1 MPPPTRTAPPA
12 AGHAG
17 PALQAFY
24 QLRRGRCPHRPAI
37 THRTS
42 KLCHCEPVTDVTGVA
57 NRTPHASHSL
67 QCFRRGRRLPTVVPA
82 DSRPLSWPPIGA
94 LPRNRLASPA
104 TGGASPISPTTR
116 RQRTASPQKSCHCEE
131 RSDVAIRPPHAPHPQ
146 PMRRGGVL
154 PRPSPTSHPHKKPA
168 AAQIAPLP
176 VSVCFYLPPQKD
188 TVSCAGF
195 WQALMRSTYSTG
207 PSPW

>member
-1 MPPPTRTAPPA
+1 M
-12 AGHAG
+12 
-17 PALQAFY
+17 
-24 QLRRGRCPHRPAI
+24 
-37 THRTS
+37 
-42 KLCHCEPVTDVTGVA
+42 TDVTGVA

-131 RSDVAIRPPHAPHPQ
+131 RSDVAIRPPRAPHPQ
-146 PMRRGGVL
+146 SMRRGGVL

>member
-1 MPPPTRTAPPA
+1 MS
-12 AGHAG
+12 
-17 PALQAFY
+17 ALFKD
-24 QLRRGRCPHRPAI
+24 LLCV
-37 THRTS
+37 S
-42 KLCHCEPVTDVTGVA
+42 K
-57 NRTPHASHSL
+57 
-67 QCFRRGRRLPTVVPA
+67 
-82 DSRPLSWPPIGA
+82 
-94 LPRNRLASPA
+94 
-104 TGGASPISPTTR
+104 TTR
-116 RQRTASPQKSCHCEE
+116 KTKITCHCEE

-146 PMRRGGVL
+146 PMRRDGVL

>member
-1 MPPPTRTAPPA
+1 MQKILSLRASAHTGVAIRPPSAPHFLLRLVGGGDCPPSCQPIPAHCRGRQSGHFLETGSLLPPPA
-12 AGHAG
+12 A
-17 PALQAFY
+17 
-24 QLRRGRCPHRPAI
+24 LRRFPRRPADNAP
-37 THRTS
+37 HLH
-42 KLCHCEPVTDVTGVA
+42 KNPVIARSVA
-57 NRTPHASHSL
+57 
-67 QCFRRGRRLPTVVPA
+67 
-82 DSRPLSWPPIGA
+82 SWQ
-94 LPRNRLASPA
+94 S
-104 TGGASPISPTTR
+104 
-116 RQRTASPQKSCHCEE
+116 
-131 RSDVAIRPPHAPHPQ
+131 VPPHAPHPQ